1 MDSLTCTVDITNRYY
16 VKQEVGKSRPRIYQ
30 TLFSYNIRLA
40 PLTTLSAEC
49 HKQFAIQL
57 HDMVLANKHDKI
69 PTYLSLQNQTT
80 GHKPSRPREGMQ
92 EAHGGPH
99 QARWSW
105 WRWWCSRGEVPARCS
120 SSTPTMLRGPRCLS
134 QYSSL
139 YEHRI
144 HCFCCSSA

>member
-1 MDSLTCTVDITNRYY
+1 LTCTVDIPNHYY
-16 VKQEVGKSRPRIYQ
+16 VKQEVSKSRPRIYQ

-40 PLTTLSAEC
+40 PSTTISAEC

-57 HDMVLANKHDKI
+57 HDMVLANKQFAIQLHD
-69 PTYLSLQNQTT
+69 SLQNQTT

-99 QARWSW
+99 QARWWW

-144 HCFCCSSA
+144 HCCCCSSA